1 MTEITQQLH
10 DLKQRHPFVPF
21 VIILKD
27 GRRFEVTRR
36 MQYGFSEHLMG
47 VIDDQDH
54 TEDFRPSDIAEIQVS
69 HPVS

>member
-1 MTEITQQLH
+1 
-10 DLKQRHPFVPF
+10 
-21 VIILKD
+21 
-27 GRRFEVTRR
+27 